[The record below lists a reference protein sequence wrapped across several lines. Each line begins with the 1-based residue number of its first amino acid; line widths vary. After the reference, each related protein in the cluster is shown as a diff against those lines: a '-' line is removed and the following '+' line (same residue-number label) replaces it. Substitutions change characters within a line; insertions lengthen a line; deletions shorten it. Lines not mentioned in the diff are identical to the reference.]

1 MTPTKNYLSDQNWLD
16 LSFFNHNIYMKN
28 IGNSKVFWSIIN
40 KILKD
45 GLLDA
50 ILVKVFPKN
59 AVFIEMVNVTT
70 LETILTH
77 RNEKLEKLQITFI
90 YIL

>member
-1 MTPTKNYLSDQNWLD
+1 M
-16 LSFFNHNIYMKN
+16 YMKN
-28 IGNSKVFWSIIN
+28 IGNPKVFWWEIN

-50 ILVKVFPKN
+50 ILVKMFPKN
-59 AVFIEMVNVTT
+59 AVFIEMVDVTT

-77 RNEKLEKLQITFI
+77 RNEKLEKFQITFI

>member
-1 MTPTKNYLSDQNWLD
+1 MY
-16 LSFFNHNIYMKN
+16 IKN
-28 IGNSKVFWSIIN
+28 IANLKVFWWIIN

-50 ILVKVFPKN
+50 ILVKMFPKN

-77 RNEKLEKLQITFI
+77 RNEKLEKFQITFI